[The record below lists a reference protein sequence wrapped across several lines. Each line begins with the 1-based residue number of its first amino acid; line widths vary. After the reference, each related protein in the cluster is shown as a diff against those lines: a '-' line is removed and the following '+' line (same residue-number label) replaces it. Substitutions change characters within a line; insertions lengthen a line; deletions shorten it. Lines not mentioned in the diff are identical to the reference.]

1 MKRAL
6 KVLGLGVAALALLA
20 LGTGFWLDSARPTG
34 RPGAAADA
42 LARRM
47 AEAVD
52 ADAWARTEAVRFVFA
67 GRNHHLWDRAR
78 GYASVAWDDVQV
90 VFDTATRRGFAW
102 RDGARLA
109 EAGALIDEAH
119 AAWIND
125 TFWLNPVVKSFDPGV
140 ERALVDGDTLL
151 VTFGSGGRTP
161 GDAYLWTVGPDGRP
175 TVWRMWVSII
185 PIGGLKVTW
194 EDWTRLSTGAWVATD
209 HALGPIHLRLTQ
221 VEGAASLADLLDG
234 GPDPFA
240 PLEQAPP

>member
-6 KVLGLGVAALALLA
+6 KVLGLGLLVLVLA
-20 LGTGFWLDSARPTG
+20 GVGVGFWLHDPRPAG
-34 RPGAAADA
+34 QPGAEADA

-52 ADAWARTEAVRFVFA
+52 AEAWARTGAVRFVFA
-67 GRNHHLWDRAR
+67 GRNHHLWDRER

-102 RDGARLA
+102 RGGARLA
-109 EAGALIDEAH
+109 DPGDLLDDAH
-119 AAWIND
+119 AAWVND

-140 ERALVDGDTLL
+140 ERALVDADELL
-151 VTFGSGGRTP
+151 VSFGSGGRTP
-161 GDAYLWTVGPDGRP
+161 GDAYLWTVGADGRP

-185 PIGGLKVTW
+185 PIGGLEVTW
-194 EDWTRLSTGAWVATD
+194 DGWKRLSTGAWIATE
-209 HALGPIHLRLTQ
+209 HALGPIDLRLTE
-221 VEGAASLADLLDG
+221 VEGAASLAALLDG

-240 PLEQAPP
+240 PLEQSPP